1 MFTVVVQNWWNLKNN
16 LLLGTDLSA
25 SNHGQLSIKP
35 STETIAIVHLN
46 VNYPI
51 RRGILQADSEHIMAL
66 PWHVL
71 GDSDLKVM
79 GVGSLL
85 LIGGYMFLVSPSTNP
100 QATIMMLGS
109 GYITLERTAYGKLSE
124 KLDVHSYGVLLLEI
138 VSKMPNRGMQT
149 SKDMVDPFKRVYTSE
164 KPGTTAPSL
173 ALFHFRRASWPASSP
188 PDSLT
193 ASHVDAWTSP
203 NTVIYILC

>member
-1 MFTVVVQNWWNLKNN
+1 MAPNSNIRISPIKKLVLFNCAFARLEILAMGRRLGSILKRGLGNRLHSAIHYLLNFNKDYFQPSVMWCMTNFPAFRNYKFGYLFSKLYDLFTSVSW
-16 LLLGTDLSA
+16 GTTLRALVA
-25 SNHGQLSIKP
+25 SLTVSC
-35 STETIAIVHLN
+35 SVSLFDEL
-46 VNYPI
+46 
-51 RRGILQADSEHIMAL
+51 M
-66 PWHVL
+66 
-71 GDSDLKVM
+71 VM

-149 SKDMVDPFKRVYTSE
+149 SKDMVDPFKRVYTS
-164 KPGTTAPSL
+164 A
-173 ALFHFRRASWPASSP
+173 
-188 PDSLT
+188 
-193 ASHVDAWTSP
+193 V
-203 NTVIYILC
+203 